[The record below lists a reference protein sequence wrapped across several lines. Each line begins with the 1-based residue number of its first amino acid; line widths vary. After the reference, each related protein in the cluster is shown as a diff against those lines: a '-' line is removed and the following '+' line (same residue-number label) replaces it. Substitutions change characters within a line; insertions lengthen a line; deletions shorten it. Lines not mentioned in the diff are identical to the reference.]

1 MDFRQ
6 ARLALVALVLA
17 VAGCTQMPT
26 TEGTASAPTVNQQ
39 APAGLATAQQ
49 DLAGMADPVRT
60 ATTLAWAKDYLTQN
74 RPQDAATLLDGLGQG
89 ALSQQQ
95 LYQWLTLR
103 AQTWMAQEHPEQALT
118 LLQQHQS
125 DIQGLDPQRRAKLNL
140 LRADALALDGQL
152 MASLRQRVQVAP
164 MLNDDDRAYNRKL
177 TWQALMDIPLETLE
191 DQVQQTQGT
200 LQGWIQLA
208 LLYRDPQ
215 ANINEQVQRLQ
226 QWLQRWPDHPAAQ
239 HLPRMVQ
246 ALQEAANQRPEH
258 VAVLLPESGP
268 LASAASAIRDG
279 MMTGYY
285 SALQAGN
292 PTPELRFYDVSKGN
306 VQDIYRQAVS
316 DGAQFVVGP
325 LSKDNVAKIAA
336 LGKPPVTTLA
346 LNYLDQ
352 DSRNAPI
359 FQFGL
364 APEDEARQ
372 VARYTLRQGN
382 RFAGVLYPDSDWG
395 SRVAQAFIQAFQN
408 GGGQISAQGIYSNDN
423 IGATV
428 KKLMDSARTQQAQ
441 AGFPSDPDTEYQP
454 HPGQDMSF
462 VFLVADP
469 NQGRQVKPALNF
481 HYARHLPVYST
492 SYIYDGKPSPRRNAD
507 LDGVRYLDMPW
518 VLYQN
523 SRLHQ
528 LAEQTWPNGHGR
540 YARLFAMGVDA
551 YRLQAR
557 LYLLRTL
564 PNSELP
570 GVTGTLH
577 LDGARLV
584 RDSDWAVFKDGKVEP
599 LPQVSD
605 QQQNTL
611 DSGQSQ
617 DAAGAN
623 PQQNGLE

>member
-1 MDFRQ
+1 
-6 ARLALVALVLA
+6 
-17 VAGCTQMPT
+17 MPT
-26 TEGTASAPTVNQQ
+26 TEGGATAPTVNQP
-39 APAGLATAQQ
+39 APAQLATARQ
-49 DLAGMADPVRT
+49 DLSGMTGTMRT
-60 ATTLAWAKDYLTQN
+60 ATTLAWAKQYLANN
-74 RPQDAATLLDGLGQG
+74 RPQDAAQLLDGLNQSGLGQ
-89 ALSQQQ
+89 AR

-103 AQTWMAQEHPEQALT
+103 AQTWMAEEQPQQALS
-118 LLQQHQS
+118 LLKQHQN
-125 DIQGLDPQRRAKLNL
+125 DIDGLDPQRRAKLNL
-140 LRADALALDGQL
+140 LRADAMALDGQL
-152 MASLRQRVQVAP
+152 MASLRQRVKVAP

-177 TWQALMDIPLETLE
+177 TWQALMDLPLETLE
-191 DQVQQTQGT
+191 NQAQQTQGT

-226 QWLQRWPDHPAAQ
+226 QWLQQWPDHPAAQ
-239 HLPRMVQ
+239 HLPRMVK
-246 ALQEAANQRPEH
+246 ALQEAASHRPQH

-268 LASAASAIRDG
+268 LADAASAIRDG

-292 PTPELRFYDVSKGN
+292 PTPELRFYDVSQGN
-306 VQDIYRQAVS
+306 VQNIYQQAVN

-346 LNYLDQ
+346 LNYLDNN
-352 DSRNAPI
+352 SRGAPI

-382 RFAGVLYPDSDWG
+382 QFAGVLYPDSDWG
-395 SRVAQAFIQAFQN
+395 DRVAQAFIQAFQA
-408 GGGQISAQGIYSNDN
+408 GGGQISAQRAYGSDD

-428 KKLMDSARTQQAQ
+428 KSLMDSARTQQAQ

-481 HYARHLPVYST
+481 HYARNLPVYST
-492 SYIYDGKPSPRRNAD
+492 SYIYDGTPSPRRDSD

-518 VLYQN
+518 VLYPN
-523 SRLHQ
+523 TKLHQ
-528 LAEQTWPNGHGR
+528 LAGQTWPNGHGR

-564 PNSELP
+564 PNSQLP

-577 LDGARLV
+577 LDGSRLV
-584 RDSDWAVFKDGKVEP
+584 RKSDWAVFKDGKVEP
-599 LPQVSD
+599 LPQVAN
-605 QQQNTL
+605 QPQGAL
-611 DSGQSQ
+611 ESGQ
-617 DAAGAN
+617 
-623 PQQNGLE
+623 PQNASESDPQQPQNGLE